1 MMSIGLSESETRDR
15 LAQFNHHAKSFGLTV
30 ACINSPC
37 NVTVSGEE
45 ELIDILKSHLDGDKV
60 FARKLRVPLAYHSG
74 QMQTISEK
82 YASLMGSLSKP
93 ENSSGGDPVPMLSSV
108 TGNAVSGSSL
118 VDPAYWVRNM
128 VSPVRFSQ
136 AVSAM
141 CSASPATITKKL
153 DMSHLLVP
161 VVDQLLEIGPHA
173 VLQGPLRD
181 ILGSLPERTKRPAI
195 TYSSALRRGQKATDT
210 LLGTIGSLF
219 CKGVPVDLR
228 TVNEPN
234 TKGPIHQ
241 LPSRTLLTNLPE
253 YPFDHSRRYWHESR
267 LSRNYTLRSEPPSEL
282 VGVTSRDSKIKWRH
296 FLRRSESPWIE
307 HHVVNGKVVYPAAGM
322 LAMGI
327 EAARQIVAGTP
338 GMIARGYT
346 LRDVRFENPLDLSVN
361 PNVLEVQT
369 SLTPISAASASNN
382 TGPMF
387 DFIIESFGE
396 SDEPR
401 VNCRGVVSVEVPSGT
416 STWSETMAEE
426 ERRRMACELLEAVK
440 ACDMAVD
447 SKHMYDFLEASGYG
461 YGRTFQRSRE
471 QRCSR
476 HHPKRAAARISMFSS
491 SPQPHIIHPATLDAV
506 VQLCFTCLS
515 SGGQEPMATG
525 IPSRLGSMWVAA
537 SGLSLPAPPEETDT
551 LTGVVSLT
559 KATSRTHLYSGAMLG
574 NGHNETTPPDVML
587 WYDDLEMTDISS
599 AVSPRTASSK
609 PDQQFCMTI
618 STQVAIDKL
627 TSQEK
632 CDLLQSM
639 HPEAEDVSQLHRDLE
654 VLAALSLD
662 EMTSTVDTR
671 HINDRGDWAR
681 RYWNWAEYH
690 LSRFRRDPAWDDPES
705 VFGKARRSLPELRER
720 LSSTS
725 SGIGK
730 AYAAVSLN
738 LHRMLEGKIAPLELL
753 MPSGLLDGFYAEGN
767 TYRSG
772 TLASSYLSLV
782 AHQKPD
788 LRIIEV
794 GGGTASTTKIMVP
807 ALSDSAS
814 GSLRC
819 ARYDFTDISPGFLE
833 NAREAFTKYQSKMTF
848 GTLNVENDPVPQGYE
863 EAAYD
868 VVIADNVLHAT
879 LDLSK
884 TLRNVRKLL
893 KPGGKVFLHEW
904 FRADGWSTGFIFGLL
919 SGWWLGADTGREM
932 SPNVSVEEWDSL
944 LKEAGFTGVDEVL
957 RDFDEDGSYD
967 QAYLVATAAP
977 IPADR
982 DPKTSVTLVVGP
994 SAVSETQDKL
1004 IKSISGPL
1012 TAQFGTPPVVLSL
1025 EEAALGDRSYGPDDI
1040 VVCLVDYG
1048 SSSPFL
1054 ADINEA
1060 RWHSLQDLVRS
1071 CRRILWVSSGGGQ
1084 SPHPD
1089 QGILSGLARTLRL
1102 EHYELQLVTL
1112 ALEPPAILD
1121 EARNTKAVRHL
1132 TQVTREMALTGLREN
1147 YEQEY
1152 TEIAGRLHIH
1162 RLVEADRTTE
1172 TLQQKLAGTQ
1182 VVSRP
1187 VGEVRFD
1194 TTPTDDTP
1202 EGIRYAESSAVDEQ
1216 EDISADAVEIAVRA
1230 ASLQSLER
1238 AAALGWDGV
1247 TEKQPPAPAFCDY
1260 YTGTVLRAGASSGF
1274 GPGDHVLATS
1284 RGPFRSHVQ
1293 LSSECVA
1300 SLALEVP
1307 FSAACASASP
1317 ATTAYNALVEIGRV
1331 RPSDS
1336 VLVHDISSPIGKAAA
1351 RLLARV
1357 GVKEIWATA
1366 ADEDDC
1372 RAAVEQL
1379 GYKRNHVLPKSWFDS
1394 PSLLASRWKQAFD
1407 IVLMPY
1413 ANADSLP
1420 LAMSC
1425 VRPGGHYIVMRT
1437 GIPRLGT
1444 AQQMQGVPASVSL
1457 SIIQHGSERPS
1468 ADALRHAAAEA
1479 AVEPTCAWTREF
1491 SAPELS
1497 AAFSLLRTMDEK
1509 ERIVIQLNESDM
1521 VEVSDFGLS
1530 GSCGGLP
1537 VRPPHEPL
1545 TDDLI

>member
-1 MMSIGLSESETRDR
+1 MSVGLSESETRDR
-15 LAQFNHHAKSFGLTV
+15 LVQFDPHAKSFGLTV

-45 ELIDILKSHLDGDKV
+45 ELIDRLKEHLDGDKV

-74 QMQTISEK
+74 QMQVISEK
-82 YASLMGSLSKP
+82 YASSMGSLSKT
-93 ENSSGGDPVPMLSSV
+93 EESLNGDPVPMLSSV
-108 TGNAVSGSSL
+108 TGNVVSGSSL

-141 CSASPATITKKL
+141 CSASPASIAKKL

-161 VVDQLLEIGPHA
+161 VVDHLLEIGPHA
-173 VLQGPLRD
+173 ALQGPLRD

-195 TYSSALRRGQKATDT
+195 TYSSALKRGQKATDT
-210 LLGTIGSLF
+210 LLGTIGSLL
-219 CKGVPVDLR
+219 CKGLPVDLR

-234 TKGPIHQ
+234 TKGPTHK

-267 LSRNYTLRSEPPSEL
+267 LSRHYTLRSEPPSEL
-282 VGVTSRDSKIKWRH
+282 LGVTSRDSKTKWRL

-369 SLTPISAASASNN
+369 SLTPISAASTSSD

-401 VNCRGVVSVEVPSGT
+401 VNCRGIVSIEVSSGK
-416 STWSETMAEE
+416 STWSEAMAEE
-426 ERRRMACELLEAVK
+426 ERMRMACELLEAVT

-447 SKHMYDFLEASGYG
+447 SKTMYNFLEASGYG
-461 YGRTFQRSRE
+461 YGQTFQRSRE

-476 HHPKRAAARISMFSS
+476 NHPKRATAGISMFSS

-525 IPSRLGSMWVAA
+525 IPSRLGSMWLSA
-537 SGLSLPAPPEETDT
+537 SGLSLPAPPGEADT

-559 KATSRTHLYSGAMLG
+559 KSTSRTHLYSGAMLG
-574 NGHNETTPPDVML
+574 NGRNDTTLPDVKL

-599 AVSPRTASSK
+599 AVSPRTASNK
-609 PDQQFCMTI
+609 PEQQFCMKI
-618 STQVAIDKL
+618 STKLAIDKL
-627 TSQEK
+627 TSQER
-632 CDLLQSM
+632 CDILQSM

-654 VLAALSLD
+654 ILAALSLE
-662 EMTSTVDTR
+662 EMTSTVDPR

-690 LSRFRRDPAWDDPES
+690 LSRFRQDPAWDDPEAD
-705 VFGKARRSLPELRER
+705 FGRARRSLPELRER

-738 LHRMLEGKIAPLELL
+738 LRRMLEGEIAPLELL

-807 ALSDSAS
+807 ALSDSDS
-814 GSLRC
+814 GALRC
-819 ARYDFTDISPGFLE
+819 SRYDFTDISSGFLE
-833 NAREAFTKYQSKMTF
+833 NAREAFTKHQSKMTF
-848 GTLNVENDPVPQGYE
+848 GTLNIENDPVPQGYD

-868 VVIADNVLHAT
+868 IVIADNVLHAT

-893 KPGGKVFLHEW
+893 KPGGKVFMHEW

-919 SGWWLGADTGREM
+919 SGWWLGADTGRNM
-932 SPNVSVEEWDSL
+932 SPNVSMEEWDRL

-967 QAYLVATAAP
+967 QAYLVATAASM
-977 IPADR
+977 PADR
-982 DPKTSVTLVVGP
+982 DLKTSVTLIVGP
-994 SAVSETQDKL
+994 SAVSETQDRLAKD
-1004 IKSISGPL
+1004 ISGPL
-1012 TAQFGTPPVVLSL
+1012 TAQFGTPPIVLSL
-1025 EEAALGDRSYGPDDI
+1025 EKASLGDRPYNPDDI

-1048 SSSPFL
+1048 FPSSFL
-1054 ADINEA
+1054 ADINQA
-1060 RWHSLQDLVRS
+1060 RWDSLQELVRS
-1071 CRRILWVSSGGGQ
+1071 CRRILWVSSGGGHA
-1084 SPHPD
+1084 PHPD

-1112 ALEPPAILD
+1112 ALEPPTILD
-1121 EARNTKAVRHL
+1121 EVRNTKAVRHL
-1132 TQVTREMALTGLREN
+1132 TQVTREMALTELREN
-1147 YEQEY
+1147 YEQDY
-1152 TEIAGRLHIH
+1152 TEIGGRLHIH
-1162 RLVEADRTTE
+1162 RLVEADRTTQ
-1172 TLQQKLAGTQ
+1172 TLLQKLSGTQ

-1187 VGEVRFD
+1187 IGEIRFR
-1194 TTPTDDTP
+1194 TTSADDTP
-1202 EGIRYAESSAVDEQ
+1202 EGVQYAESLAVDEQ
-1216 EDISADAVEIAVRA
+1216 EDISADTVEIAVRA
-1230 ASLQSLER
+1230 ASLQSLEH
-1238 AAALGWDGV
+1238 AAALGWVGV
-1247 TEKQPPAPAFCDY
+1247 SEQQPPAPVFCDY
-1260 YTGTVLRAGASSGF
+1260 CAGTVLRAGASSGF
-1274 GPGDHVLATS
+1274 RPGDHVLAAT
-1284 RGPFRSHVQ
+1284 RGPFKSHVQ
-1293 LSSECVA
+1293 LPSEFVVPLDSGVSFSS
-1300 SLALEVP
+1300 
-1307 FSAACASASP
+1307 ACAATSP
-1317 ATTAYNALVEIGRV
+1317 VTMAHHALVEIGRV
-1331 RPSDS
+1331 RPGDS
-1336 VLVHDISSPIGKAAA
+1336 VLVHGISSLVGRAAG
-1351 RLLARV
+1351 RLLARM
-1357 GVKEIWATA
+1357 GVKDVWATA
-1366 ADEDDC
+1366 TEEDDC
-1372 RAAVEQL
+1372 RAAVEKL
-1379 GYKRNHVLPKSWFDS
+1379 GYPSNRVLPKSWFDS
-1394 PSLLASRWKQAFD
+1394 PSLLASRWKQVFD

-1413 ANADSLP
+1413 ADSDSLP
-1420 LAMSC
+1420 LAMGC
-1425 VRPGGHYIVMRT
+1425 VRPGGHYILMHT
-1437 GIPRLGT
+1437 GVPRPGMT
-1444 AQQMQGVPASVSL
+1444 QQMHGVPASVSL
-1457 SIIQHGSERPS
+1457 SIIHHGSERPS
-1468 ADALRHAAAEA
+1468 ADALRHAPVEA
-1479 AVEPTCAWTREF
+1479 AAEPTCAWTREF

-1497 AAFSLLRTMDEK
+1497 EAVSLLRTRGEK
-1509 ERIVIQLNESDM
+1509 ERIVIQVNKSDM
-1521 VEVSDFGLS
+1521 LEVSDL
-1530 GSCGGLP
+1530 GLP
-1537 VRPPHEPL
+1537 GKLRQSSSASCTCTP
-1545 TDDLI
+1545 D